1 MSYEG
6 KVAFI
11 TGSSRGIGKE
21 LALAL
26 AREGA
31 DVVVAAKTTESSEEL
46 PGSIHETAAD
56 VEALGRRA
64 LPLQVDVRNDGMI
77 EHAVEQAMETFGRI
91 DFLINNAGALHW
103 HSMLDTPMNRF
114 DLVLGV
120 NVRGAFAL
128 TRAVLPH
135 MIAARYGHIL
145 MMSPPVA
152 TRGLGGKIAYS
163 ISKYGMTMIAH
174 GLADEVRRHNVACNA
189 LWPATLIE
197 SQATINHNLGGPPMW
212 RKPAILV
219 DAALTIFAK
228 EPKSFTGQ
236 EVIDEDLLR
245 AEGATDFSIY
255 RCDPSSEPPRLG
267 FDFQM
272 TAGKLS

>member
-11 TGSSRGIGKE
+11 TGASRGIGKQ
-21 LALAL
+21 LALGL

-31 DVVVAAKTTESSEEL
+31 DVVVAAKSTESTDEL
-46 PGSIHETAAD
+46 PGSIHDTAAAI
-56 VEALGRRA
+56 EALGRRA
-64 LPLQVDVRNDGMI
+64 LPLRLDVRNDGMV
-77 EHAVEQAMETFGRI
+77 EHVVEQAMEHFGRI
-91 DFLINNAGALHW
+91 DVLVNNAGALHW

-114 DLVLGV
+114 DLVVGV
-120 NVRGAFAL
+120 NARGAFSL

-135 MIAARYGHIL
+135 MIEAGYGHIL
-145 MMSPPVA
+145 MMSPPVS
-152 TRGLGGKIAYS
+152 TRGMGGKIAYS

-219 DAALTIFAK
+219 DAALAIFAK
-228 EPKSFTGQ
+228 EPKSFTG
-236 EVIDEDLLR
+236 EAVIDEDLLR
-245 AEGATDFSIY
+245 AEGMSDFSAY
-255 RCDPSSEPPRLG
+255 RCDPASEPPRIG

-272 TAGKLS
+272 TAGKI

>member
-31 DVVVAAKTTESSEEL
+31 DVVVAAKSTTSTDEL
-46 PGSIHETAAD
+46 PGSIHDTAAA

-64 LPLQVDVRNDGMI
+64 LPLRLDVRNDGMV
-77 EHAVEQAMETFGRI
+77 EHAVEQAMEKFGRI
-91 DFLINNAGALHW
+91 DILINNAGALHW
-103 HSMLDTPMNRF
+103 HSMLDTPMKRF
-114 DLVLGV
+114 DLVMGV
-120 NVRGAFAL
+120 NARGAFSL

-135 MIAARYGHIL
+135 MIAAGYGHIL
-145 MMSPPVA
+145 MMSPPVS
-152 TRGLGGKIAYS
+152 TSGMGGKIAYT

-197 SQATINHNLGGPPMW
+197 SQATINHHLGGPPMW

-219 DAALTIFAK
+219 NAALAIFAK
-228 EPKSFTGQ
+228 EPKTFTG
-236 EVIDEDLLR
+236 EAVIDEDLLR
-245 AEGATDFSIY
+245 DEGVTDFTAY
-255 RCDPSSEPPRLG
+255 RCDPASEPPRIG

-272 TAGKLS
+272 TAGKVR